1 MRRIRDLLRAPIVI
15 DLRNIYA
22 PDEVRK
28 HGLKYFSIGRS

>member
-1 MRRIRDLLRAPIVI
+1 MRRIKDLLRTPIVI

-28 HGLKYFSIGRS
+28 HGLTYFSIGRR